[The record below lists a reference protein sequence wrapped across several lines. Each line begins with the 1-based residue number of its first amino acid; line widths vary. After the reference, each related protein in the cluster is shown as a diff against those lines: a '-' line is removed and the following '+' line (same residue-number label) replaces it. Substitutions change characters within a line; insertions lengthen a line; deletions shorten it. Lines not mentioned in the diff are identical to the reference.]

1 MNRKEEASDVVVQP
15 YNSVL
20 TLSRLIQYPNC
31 VVVLDNTALH
41 RIAAENAPTSSDVSS
56 FAFVNSYVCSYYFR
70 HDFLDVVRL
79 LEIFIEKYIRV
90 GGNVVSCSTFL
101 LNF

>member
-20 TLSRLIQYPNC
+20 TLSRLIQFPNC

-56 FAFVNSYVCSYYFR
+56 FAFVNSYVCSFHFAR
-70 HDFLDVVRL
+70 MFLGMMIVRK
-79 LEIFIEKYIRV
+79 FY
-90 GGNVVSCSTFL
+90 
-101 LNF
+101 